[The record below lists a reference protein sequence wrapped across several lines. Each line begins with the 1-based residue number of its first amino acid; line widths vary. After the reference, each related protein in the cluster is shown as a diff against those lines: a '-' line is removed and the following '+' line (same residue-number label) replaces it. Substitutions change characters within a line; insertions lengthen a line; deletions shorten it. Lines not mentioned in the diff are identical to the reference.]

1 MQILIR
7 DLAPG
12 QDYAIQFRSNDGE
25 GNVSD
30 WSQVQRFTTT
40 NDTLAPGNVANL
52 AWYDAGTSF
61 MASWD
66 KVILNTDNS
75 PCLDLK
81 DYHVNVSNG
90 QTSVDFYTTD
100 TKFEFTDAANIQQW
114 GTLQNSLTVSVT
126 ARDRN
131 YNESPLP
138 AVKHFDPLM
147 PPTPSTPVI
156 GGYIGLLLVSWDGKD
171 NAGHA
176 MPSNVGYAEVHVST
190 DTGFTPTT
198 ATFVGRVFHEANTSS
213 FSVPGLVAGKTY
225 YIKLVA
231 VNLMNKRSGASAQ
244 ASGAP
249 GRISGLD
256 IQDGQISPS
265 QINFSARDIGGA
277 NAYYSTSQPVTTD
290 VPGGFKTGD
299 IWYDIDDHYT
309 TYRYDSTVIPHWVP
323 APEVGV
329 IAGTK
334 ILAGTLTAD
343 AVGTNLLI
351 TSQANIGQA
360 VIDAANISTVNASSI
375 RSGTIY
381 ANQGI
386 TAGNPDSIHTEMRDT
401 GFYVYAP
408 GKAVEDPNVP
418 IAMNPAVKMGTGDG
432 DTFTITDPNH
442 PDLTLASISQG
453 GVASFQDLFVQQ
465 SPVIMGR
472 DFATDWMKGAGG
484 KIVGEAWIAP
494 ITGLNNSGAS
504 GIRTEYGIGSF
515 SFPVEQGKTYQV
527 TSRLKHYF
535 CYGSAAAEPN
545 VIIRLQKDS
554 RTAAQI
560 AAGSAPTAV
569 TIQSQE
575 YYRQYFVEHWNT
587 NYHSPEVMFF
597 YRADFTG
604 VVSFG
609 YSLALGN
616 IGAADCVIKIPDN
629 STLEFQAVDVGY
641 SMPQQSNA
649 TNMGGSLYVYQ
660 VPPPPPPPPPPVRQN
675 YSWSGHFNWVRS
687 YKSNNAWMTNTN
699 GLGYQGLD
707 PSGYNGNQ
715 KSLMGFSQVDF
726 AAMLSGATNISI
738 SLYLY
743 YAHWYYNSGGTAVIG
758 YSSVWGDPGTGGWP
772 GGNQNLIQRGG
783 VPKPGS
789 FTIDISGWA
798 GAFQNGSFRSI
809 VLGAGPSTSE
819 TYYGYAS
826 DCAITVN
833 YTK

>member
-1 MQILIR
+1 MQVMLR

-12 QDYAIQFRSNDGE
+12 QQYAIQFRSNDGA

-30 WSQVQRFTTT
+30 WSQVQQFTTT
-40 NDTLAPGNVANL
+40 NDTLSPGNVANL

-66 KVILNTDNS
+66 KVVSNTDFT

-100 TKFEFTDAANIQQW
+100 TKFEFTDAANIKQW

-131 YNESPLP
+131 YNESPVP
-138 AVKHFDPLM
+138 AVIHFDPLM

-190 DTGFTPTT
+190 DVGFTPST

-213 FSVPGLVAGKTY
+213 FSVPGLTAGRTY
-225 YIKLVA
+225 HIKLVA
-231 VNLMNKRSGASAQ
+231 VNLMNKRSGASAE
-244 ASGAP
+244 ATGTP
-249 GRISGLD
+249 GQISGLD
-256 IQDGQISPS
+256 IANGQISPA

-277 NAYYSTSQPVTTD
+277 NAYYSTSQPVSTD
-290 VPGGFKTGD
+290 VPGGFKKGD
-299 IWYDIDDHYT
+299 IWYDTDDHYT
-309 TYRYDSTVIPHWVP
+309 TYQYDGTTWVP
-323 APEVGV
+323 APQIGV
-329 IAGTK
+329 LSGTK

-351 TSQANIGQA
+351 TSKANIGTA
-360 VIDAANISTVNASSI
+360 VIDAANISTVNAASI
-375 RSGTIY
+375 TSGTIN
-381 ANQGI
+381 AGQSI
-386 TAGNPDSIHTEMRDT
+386 TAGNPNDVHAEMRDT

-408 GKAVEDPNVP
+408 GKPPAPDSSVP

-432 DTFTITDPNH
+432 DTFTITDPNQ
-442 PDLTLASISQG
+442 PDVSLASISQA
-453 GVASFQDLFVQQ
+453 GVASFQDLYVQD
-465 SPVIMGR
+465 SPTIMGR

-484 KIVGEAWIAP
+484 KIVGEGYVGP
-494 ITGLNNSGAS
+494 ITGLNNSAAS

-515 SFPVEQGKTYQV
+515 NFPVEKGKTYQI
-527 TSRLKHYF
+527 TARLKYYF
-535 CYGSAAAEPN
+535 CYGSSAAEPT
-545 VIIRLQKDS
+545 VIMRYQKDS
-554 RTAAQI
+554 RTAAQV
-560 AAGSAPTAV
+560 AAGTTPTAV
-569 TIQSQE
+569 TTSSTE
-575 YYRQYFVEHWNT
+575 YYRQYFIEHWTT
-587 NYHSPEVMFF
+587 NWHAPQVEFF

-604 VVSFG
+604 VITWG
-609 YSLALGN
+609 YSLMLN
-616 IGAADCVIKIPDN
+616 NPTNNDCVIKIPDN
-629 STLEFQAVDVGY
+629 SSLDFQAVDLGY
-641 SMPQQSNA
+641 SLPQNGNA
-649 TNMGGSLYVYQ
+649 TNMGGSLYSWSAPA
-660 VPPPPPPPPPPVRQN
+660 PPPPPPPPAAQN

-726 AAMLSGATNISI
+726 AAMLSGAWNISI
-738 SLYLY
+738 NLYLY

-789 FTIDISGWA
+789 FNIDISGWA

-833 YTK
+833 YTR